1 MKYPPFFTLHSSSK
15 NNPFSSLHIKK
26 VLFMKQFAFTLLL
39 LMFATTMSAQHGK
52 SLSILGDSYSTFED
66 YLQPD
71 SNFVWYFK
79 GKHEKTDVTR
89 VEQTWWSILLKK
101 TGMKLCRNNSF
112 SGSTISSTGYRK
124 EDYSQRSFCKR
135 LWNLG
140 CPDVIIVLGATN
152 DSWAGSPIGEYKYSD
167 WTDQDLYSFR
177 PAMAYMLYHLQ
188 NRYPNTEIHFVM
200 NSELKETITT
210 SSKAI
215 CDHYGVNFIQLE
227 NIHKINGH
235 PSIKGME
242 AIAEQIAKNLKSEK

>member
-1 MKYPPFFTLHSSSK
+1 
-15 NNPFSSLHIKK
+15 
-26 VLFMKQFAFTLLL
+26 
-39 LMFATTMSAQHGK
+39 
-52 SLSILGDSYSTFED
+52 
-66 YLQPD
+66 
-71 SNFVWYFK
+71 
-79 GKHEKTDVTR
+79 
-89 VEQTWWSILLKK
+89 
-101 TGMKLCRNNSF
+101 MKLCRNNSF

-200 NSELKETITT
+200 NSELKEAITT

-215 CDHYGVNFIQLE
+215 CEHYGVNFIKLE

>member
-1 MKYPPFFTLHSSSK
+1 MKQITFTL
-15 NNPFSSLHIKK
+15 FL
-26 VLFMKQFAFTLLL
+26 LFAVSPLFAQ
-39 LMFATTMSAQHGK
+39 QHK
-52 SLSILGDSYSTFED
+52 ALSILGDSYSTFEN

-71 SNFVWYFK
+71 SNLVWYFQGPQK
-79 GKHEKTDVTR
+79 NTDVSN
-89 VEQTWWSILLKK
+89 VEQTWWSLLLKK
-101 TGMKLCRNNSF
+101 TGMKLCQNNSY

-124 EDYSQRSFCKR
+124 EDYSERSFCRR

-152 DSWAGSPIGEYKYSD
+152 DSWAGSPIGEFKYAD
-167 WTDQDLYSFR
+167 WTKQDLYSFR

-200 NSELKETITT
+200 NSELKESITT
-210 SSKAI
+210 SSKTI
-215 CDHYGVNFIQLE
+215 CEHYGVNFIQLE

-242 AIAEQIAKNLKSEK
+242 AIAEQIAENLKSEK

>member
-1 MKYPPFFTLHSSSK
+1 
-15 NNPFSSLHIKK
+15 
-26 VLFMKQFAFTLLL
+26 MKQITITLLL
-39 LMFATTMSAQHGK
+39 LIAVLPLFAQQRK
-52 SLSILGDSYSTFED
+52 SLSILGDSYSTFEN

-71 SNFVWYFK
+71 SNLVWYFQGPQK
-79 GKHEKTDVTR
+79 NTDVSN
-89 VEQTWWSILLKK
+89 VEQTWWSLLLKK
-101 TGMKLCRNNSF
+101 TGMKLCQNNSY

-124 EDYSQRSFCKR
+124 EDYSERSFCRR

-152 DSWAGSPIGEYKYSD
+152 DSWAGSPIGEFKYAD
-167 WTDQDLYSFR
+167 WTKQDLYSFR

-200 NSELKETITT
+200 NSELKEAITT
-210 SSKAI
+210 SSKTI
-215 CDHYGVNFIQLE
+215 CEHYGVNFIQLE